1 MYDFSVDANDTLLIN
16 QDYYLIGP
24 KQAGGLRG
32 FKGVYRDVR
41 FLAEEGPIYS
51 PSWLEGVGS
60 IDGPTTNVYSGY
72 VDPLRF
78 LMSCT
83 VDDEVIYFNDEYED
97 GATPEEMNANK
108 HRFDFTHT
116 TKTRPKAPSMSADLQ
131 SLYGEYNQQQ
141 LSIHLDPLYETY
153 VICITNESNE
163 IVYEKTVNTVDI
175 VGLNIDI
182 STYAK
187 GRYTATV
194 ENCNESF
201 VGEFEVQ
208 ATGIENII
216 NKKEDAR
223 TYIYNLQGQ
232 RIRFLQKGLN
242 IVNGRKIYV
251 K

>member
-1 MYDFSVDANDTLLIN
+1 M
-16 QDYYLIGP
+16 
-24 KQAGGLRG
+24 
-32 FKGVYRDVR
+32 
-41 FLAEEGPIYS
+41 
-51 PSWLEGVGS
+51 
-60 IDGPTTNVYSGY
+60 
-72 VDPLRF
+72 
-78 LMSCT
+78 
-83 VDDEVIYFNDEYED
+83 
-97 GATPEEMNANK
+97 
-108 HRFDFTHT
+108 
-116 TKTRPKAPSMSADLQ
+116 Q

-141 LSIHLDPLYETY
+141 LSIHLDPLIETY
-153 VICITNESNE
+153 VVSITNESNE
-163 IVYEKTVNTVDI
+163 VVYEKTVNTVDI

-201 VGEFEVQ
+201 VGEFEVHT
-208 ATGIENII
+208 TGIETII